1 LIAGVVVAVV
11 AVDQVTKSVIVSV
24 LRSGP
29 VHVVGPVSLVLAYN
43 SGAAFSIGVGLTLPI
58 VIVGV
63 VIVGVLAS
71 YARRVPSTLGAVA
84 IGLLLGGAVGN
95 LADRLFRGHQGAV
108 IDFVHVGFWPTFNV
122 ADSCIVCGSI
132 ILAAVYLRSRPTEKL
147 ERTERLERLDS
158 LGGNELLAGAGWQEG
173 GVGRAGPGHL
183 VRHDGE
189 EGFEVRDP
197 HPGAQAEPHH
207 SHRGR

>member
-1 LIAGVVVAVV
+1 VVAL
-11 AVDQVTKSVIVSV
+11 DQATKSVIVSV
-24 LRSGP
+24 LRGGP
-29 VHVVGPVSLVLAYN
+29 VHVIGPVSLVLAYN

-95 LADRLFRGHQGAV
+95 LADRLFRGHHGAV

-122 ADSCIVCGSI
+122 ADSCIVCGSV
-132 ILAAVYLRSRPTEKL
+132 ILAAVYLRGRPTEKL
-147 ERTERLERLDS
+147 ERPERLDRLDG

-173 GVGRAGPGHL
+173 PHLGPAGPGHMA
-183 VRHDGE
+183 RRDGE
-189 EGFEVRDP
+189 DVFEVRDA
-197 HPGAQAEPHH
+197 HPGAEPEPHH
-207 SHRGR
+207 AHRGK